1 MGFIEA
7 AFLGLLQGIAEFL
20 PISSSGHLVI
30 AQNFLGI
37 NEPGILLDVFLHFGT
52 LLSIV
57 VVFRKEILEILK
69 SFYGF
74 IIRRKLNDDE
84 RFAGRLGLLII
95 IGTIPA
101 VIVGFFFKDSF
112 EKLFENTQFVGI
124 ALIFTAML
132 LFFGNRLILQIRK
145 LNGGKRTQDITIID
159 SILIG
164 AWQAFAI
171 LPGISRSGSTIV
183 GALTRKIEPESA
195 ARFSLLLSLPAV
207 IGANLIEAKDIT
219 TNSINF
225 IPILFGAFIAFIA
238 GIFAIKLLIKL
249 TINRKLNF
257 FAWYCLTVG
266 SLTSI
271 FS

>member
-1 MGFIEA
+1 MGLIEA

-52 LLSIV
+52 LLSII
-57 VVFRKEILEILK
+57 VVFRTEILEIFK

-74 IIRRKLNDDE
+74 IVRRKLNDEE
-84 RFAGRLGLLII
+84 RFASKLGLLII

-101 VIVGFFFKDSF
+101 VIVGFFFKDIF
-112 EKLFENTQFVGI
+112 EKLFENTRFVGI
-124 ALIFTAML
+124 ALIFTSIL
-132 LFFGNRLILQIRK
+132 LFFGNRLILQIKELSGRK
-145 LNGGKRTQDITIID
+145 EVKDITIID

-207 IGANLIEAKDIT
+207 LGANLVEAKDMT

-225 IPILFGAFIAFIA
+225 FPILLGAFIAFIA
-238 GIFAIKLLIKL
+238 GIFAIKLLINL
-249 TINRKLNF
+249 TMNRKLNF
-257 FAWYCLTVG
+257 FAWYCLTIG
-266 SLTSI
+266 ILTLI
-271 FS
+271 F